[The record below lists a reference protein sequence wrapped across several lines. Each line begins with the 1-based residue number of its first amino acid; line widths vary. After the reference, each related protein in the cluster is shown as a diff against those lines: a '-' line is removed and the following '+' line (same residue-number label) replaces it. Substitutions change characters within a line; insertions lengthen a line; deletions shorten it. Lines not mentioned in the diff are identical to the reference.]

1 LAIADPRTSE
11 RYQPKWEIWMGVF
24 LHYAVANVV
33 NSLATFSM
41 RTESERGQMASETIA
56 AWDKLVGCVL
66 ILEAHMMK
74 LWREKDS
81 DFEKARSRFHNW
93 IKENS
98 EPNHIEAMVE
108 ATEFY
113 HELLELLSR
122 RGFVRYKPPRSFGR
136 PHDD

>member
-1 LAIADPRTSE
+1 
-11 RYQPKWEIWMGVF
+11 MGVF

-33 NSLATFSM
+33 NSLASFSM
-41 RTESERGQMASETIA
+41 RTESQRGQMASETIA
-56 AWDKLVGCVL
+56 AWDKLVGNVL

-81 DFEKARSRFHNW
+81 DFEKARARFHKFFKGN
-93 IKENS
+93 E

-113 HELLELLSR
+113 HEILELLSR
-122 RGFVRYKPPRSFGR
+122 RGFLRYKPPRSFGT
-136 PHDD
+136 PHND